1 MNVLETAIYDKL
13 RTGTALTAL
22 LGGTTSVYNQTVP
35 ASETGGCVVFTPS
48 GGGDDNL
55 CPSRSKSLLYDIKAV
70 SATSPAAAGL
80 IDAQIDARLHRATL
94 TVTGW
99 QNILLRREGDF
110 AYTETTPEGAR
121 WYHNGG
127 RYRIRLWQS

>member
-1 MNVLETAIYDKL
+1 
-13 RTGTALTAL
+13 
-22 LGGTTSVYNQTVP
+22 
-35 ASETGGCVVFTPS
+35 VFGLS

-70 SATSPAAAGL
+70 SPASPAAAGL
-80 IDAQIDARLHRATL
+80 IDAQIDSLLHRATL

-110 AYTETTPEGAR
+110 AYTETTTEGVN

-127 RYRIRLWQS
+127 RYRVRLWQST